1 MYHENGCGHHHE
13 EGECCHSHEHEDGEC
28 CHGHGHEEGECCH
41 SHEHEDGECCHGHGH
56 EEEHHCGH
64 HHEGG
69 HHCGHHHHHGGD
81 QGQVMVGTMSG
92 HLVGTMSAVTTY
104 SIEIA
109 EMNMNLSMKDVS
121 LFIHQAGGIPMQIKA
136 SCKNNLR
143 TVVMNMMG
151 TDIYRSEQNESAY
164 SEEGKVKLNLLVL
177 ANGADPQALRGKLEE
192 IRNYFEKKAF

>member
-13 EGECCHSHEHEDGEC
+13 EGEC

-41 SHEHEDGECCHGHGH
+41 SHEHEDGECCHGHEH
-56 EEEHHCGH
+56 EDGECCHGH
-64 HHEGG
+64 HR
-69 HHCGHHHHHGGD
+69 HHGGD

-121 LFIHQAGGIPMQIKA
+121 LFIHQTGGIPMQIKA

-177 ANGADPQALRGKLEE
+177 ANGVDPQALRGKLEE